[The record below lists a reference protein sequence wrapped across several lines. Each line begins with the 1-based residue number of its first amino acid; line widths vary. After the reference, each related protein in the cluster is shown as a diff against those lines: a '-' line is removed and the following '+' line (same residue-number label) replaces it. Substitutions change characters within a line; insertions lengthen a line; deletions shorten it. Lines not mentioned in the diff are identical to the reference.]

1 MTLLF
6 DFLLG
11 AVEQRII
18 KELAHG
24 DFQSVADLFDG
35 YDAGVL
41 ALLVEHTVDGRGRY
55 TADIRQRVDG
65 DIPLVAQ
72 IDDALCYRFFRRHGR
87 LLCDLS

>member
-6 DFLLG
+6 DFLLS
-11 AVEQRII
+11 AVKQRIV

-24 DFQSVADLFDG
+24 DLQPVADLFDG
-35 YDAGVL
+35 YNAGVL
-41 ALLVEHTVDGRGRY
+41 ALLVEHTVDGRRRHA
-55 TADIRQRVDG
+55 ADIRQRVDG
-65 DIPLVAQ
+65 DVPLVAQ